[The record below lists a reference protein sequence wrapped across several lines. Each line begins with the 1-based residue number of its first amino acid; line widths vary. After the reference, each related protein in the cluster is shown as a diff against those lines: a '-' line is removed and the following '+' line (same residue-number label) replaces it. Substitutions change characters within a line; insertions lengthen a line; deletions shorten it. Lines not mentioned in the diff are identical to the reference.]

1 MAKKSLMNEVEG
13 NLDNSFINKDQKL
26 SILPQ
31 TSLRVKGVTHSKIN
45 VLKKVEMMESHDEI
59 LEEAL
64 NLYISKYPNEKQERI
79 KNLIEEENDY
89 KIKKA
94 RKKTK

>member
-1 MAKKSLMNEVEG
+1 MNNVEG
-13 NLDNSFINKDQKL
+13 NLENSFINKDQKL

-31 TSLRVKGVTHSKIN
+31 TSLRVKGATHSKIN
-45 VLKKVEMMESHDEI
+45 VLKKVEMMESYDEI
-59 LEEAL
+59 LDEAL
-64 NLYISKYPNEKQERI
+64 NLYITKYPEEKQDRI
-79 KNLIEEENDY
+79 NNMIMEENDY

>member
-1 MAKKSLMNEVEG
+1 MPKKSLMNNVEG
-13 NLDNSFINKDQKL
+13 NLENSFINKDQKL

-31 TSLRVKGVTHSKIN
+31 TSLRVKGATHSKIN
-45 VLKKVEMMESHDEI
+45 VLKKVEMMESYDEI
-59 LEEAL
+59 LDEAL
-64 NLYISKYPNEKQERI
+64 NLYITKYPEEKQDRI
-79 KNLIEEENDY
+79 NNMIMEENDY

>member
-1 MAKKSLMNEVEG
+1 MAKKSLMNKVEG

-31 TSLRVKGVTHSKIN
+31 TSLRVKGATHSKIN

-64 NLYISKYPNEKQERI
+64 NLYIAKYPNEKQEKI
-79 KNLIEEENDY
+79 NNLIEEENDY